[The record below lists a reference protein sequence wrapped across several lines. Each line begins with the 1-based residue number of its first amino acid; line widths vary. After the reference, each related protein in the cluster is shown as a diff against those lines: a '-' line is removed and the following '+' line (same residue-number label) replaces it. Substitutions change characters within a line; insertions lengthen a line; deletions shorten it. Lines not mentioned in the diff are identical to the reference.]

1 MPETNLSD
9 PPKQA
14 HSRPSVNGAPPK
26 QTDPKPSLIGVAARL
41 YWMLVGNAILYL
53 FAVAITQRGYERGWV
68 ADAGF
73 WAAVGSLV
81 LVRYVDVALLGGAT
95 ASGGPASRR
104 DWHRY
109 VARLLPVSFVLWIIA
124 HAVARR
130 VSL

>member
-1 MPETNLSD
+1 MPETNLLD
-9 PPKQA
+9 PPKQV
-14 HSRPSVNGAPPK
+14 HSRPSVNGAPPE

-53 FAVAITQRGYERGWV
+53 FAVAIMQQGHQRAWITDV
-68 ADAGF
+68 GF
-73 WAAVGSLV
+73 WATVGSLV
-81 LVRYVDVALLGGAT
+81 LVRYVDVGLLGGAT
-95 ASGGPASRR
+95 ASGEPASRR

-109 VARLLPVSFVLWIIA
+109 VARLLPVSSVVWIIA